1 MYIPKV
7 QRVKEN
13 VTKMEY
19 VVGYKVSKRSPRRT
33 CVVVTMNEGHEG
45 GELQR
50 SVEGRKINS
59 CKPLADLGQPIAC

>member
-7 QRVKEN
+7 QRAKEN

-33 CVVVTMNEGHEG
+33 CVIVTMNEGHER
-45 GELQR
+45 E
-50 SVEGRKINS
+50 EPPRK
-59 CKPLADLGQPIAC
+59 